1 MFVGDESLSAASQR
15 KSSLPSNNSSTTS
28 LIEKDDIAI
37 EANNSQVT
45 GEDETSL
52 NDHGGITRS
61 INSNNNNYHHHN
73 VISGMD
79 HRNATQDLTR
89 YFNMSNFKR
98 ISVFVIFVFIF
109 YHGYLNS
116 FYGK

>member
-1 MFVGDESLSAASQR
+1 MFVGDESISAASQR
-15 KSSLPSNNSSTTS
+15 KTSLPSHSSSTTS
-28 LIEKDDIAI
+28 LIEKDDIII
-37 EANNSQVT
+37 EANNSKVT
-45 GEDETSL
+45 GDDETSL
-52 NDHGGITRS
+52 NDHGGMTRS
-61 INSNNNNYHHHN
+61 SNSNNNHHHN

-79 HRNATQDLTR
+79 HRNTTQDLTR

-98 ISVFVIFVFIF
+98 ISVFVIFIFIF